1 MNTERKKRK
10 GEEEP
15 SDLDR
20 YQRVKSKSKY
30 RCRYGYRNRSRSV
43 YGYGYGYIIIS
54 SFDLTRL
61 GCEYTKGSVSE
72 LSDVYSILLEF
83 YSILFDAVL
92 CNLICVSLS
101 VR

>member
-15 SDLDR
+15 SELDR
-20 YQRVKSKSKY
+20 YQRAKAKSKSKY
-30 RCRYGYRNRSRSV
+30 RYRYRNRNRSRSV

-61 GCEYTKGSVSE
+61 GCEYTKRSASE

-92 CNLICVSLS
+92 CNLI
-101 VR
+101 